1 MFFENNNDYLNYDL
15 DIFYTN
21 STNSNTNNSNIQIS
35 ENYLKYN
42 KYVYIIDMSNK
53 NNSNSNPNSNSN
65 SNPNNTPNFDNEFK
79 NLASAGMTMV
89 DTFFKSV
96 APVAK
101 TFSEKMTEIDD
112 ILKNPP
118 SKSEEKSKAIPYFKH
133 EDNNFYYYV
142 LDFPRANKDSCR
154 IDINNNTITV
164 IAETEVPPLNY
175 EFLPNNKYEINL
187 NINFPVNRN
196 NITANYL
203 NGSLYIT
210 ISKNNNDSNNININI
225 LD

>member
-1 MFFENNNDYLNYDL
+1 MFFENNNDYLNYNL
-15 DIFYTN
+15 DIFYN
-21 STNSNTNNSNIQIS
+21 DSNYSNTNNSNIQIS
-35 ENYLKYN
+35 ENYLRYN
-42 KYVYIIDMSNK
+42 KYVYFIDMTER
-53 NNSNSNPNSNSN
+53 
-65 SNPNNTPNFDNEFK
+65 NNTNSSTNTNNIPIPNFDKEIK
-79 NLASAGMTMV
+79 NLANAGITMV
-89 DTFFKSV
+89 DTFIKSV

-112 ILKNPP
+112 ILKSQPP
-118 SKSEEKSKAIPYFKH
+118 SNNAEEKDKPLPYFKH
-133 EDNNFYYYV
+133 EDSNFYYYV

-154 IDINNNTITV
+154 IDINNNIITV
-164 IAETEVPPLNY
+164 IAETEHPPLNF

-187 NINFPVNRN
+187 QVDFPVNRN

-210 ISKNNNDSNNININI
+210 ISKNNNNSNNININI